1 MHPSPLPSQLTHLPF
16 TVAGGERAGIQRGRM
31 RALDLDKSI
40 WGVRHPD
47 AGEKPLEAVCAM
59 FALRMPDDAV
69 FSHATSARLFRAP
82 LPFAIEGDSR
92 LHIAVPSPAR
102 APHAAGILGHSLDL
116 PPVDVVETNGL
127 RHTSAART
135 WCDLAAYLPLMDLV
149 AVGDHLIQW
158 RLKFATLSELAACA
172 SRLAGRRGAKRM
184 RESLP
189 LLNDRSESRPESWL
203 RVIIVRAGLP
213 TPSINHA
220 IVDAETGTGYRTDIA
235 FPQHKILLEYQGDYH
250 RDQKQWRKD
259 MTRRSR
265 LEANGW
271 IVMEINADDV
281 RRPEELLERIRT
293 ALRGRGW
300 RG

>member
-1 MHPSPLPSQLTHLPF
+1 MHPSPLPPQLNRLPF
-16 TVAGGERAGIQRGRM
+16 TVADGERAGIRRARM
-31 RALDLDKSI
+31 RALDLDRSI

-47 AGEKPLEAVCAM
+47 PGDKSLETRCAM
-59 FALRMPDDAV
+59 FTLRMPGEAL
-69 FSHATSARLFRAP
+69 FSHATSALLFRAP

-92 LHIAVPSPAR
+92 LNIAVPSPAR
-102 APHAAGILGHSLDL
+102 APHATGILGHSLDL
-116 PPVDVVETNGL
+116 SPEDVVESNGL

-135 WCDLAAYLPLMDLV
+135 WCDLAAHLSLVDLV
-149 AVGDHLIQW
+149 AVGDYLIQW
-158 RLKFATLSELAACA
+158 RLQFATQMELAACA

-189 LLNDRSESRPESWL
+189 LLNNRSESRPESWL

-213 TPSINHA
+213 APSINHS
-220 IVDAETGTGYRTDIA
+220 IVDAETGKGYRTDIA
-235 FPQHKILLEYQGDYH
+235 FSKHKVLLEYQGDYH

-259 MTRRSR
+259 MTRRAR

-281 RRPEELLERIRT
+281 RKPDELADRIRT
-293 ALRGRGW
+293 ALRSRGW

>member
-1 MHPSPLPSQLTHLPF
+1 MNRLPF
-16 TVAGGERAGIQRGRM
+16 TVAGGERAGIQRARM
-31 RALDLDKSI
+31 RALDLDRSI

-47 AGEKPLEAVCAM
+47 PGDKSLETRCAM
-59 FALRMPDDAV
+59 FALRMPGEAL
-69 FSHATSARLFRAP
+69 FSHATSALLFRAP

-92 LHIAVPSPAR
+92 LHIAVSAHAR
-102 APHAAGILGHSLDL
+102 APHATGILGHSLDL
-116 PPVDVVETNGL
+116 SPEDVVESNGL

-135 WCDLAAYLPLMDLV
+135 WCDLAAHLSLLDLV
-149 AVGDHLIQW
+149 AVGDYLIQW
-158 RLKFATLSELAACA
+158 RLQFATQMELAACA

-220 IVDAETGTGYRTDIA
+220 IVDAETGKGYRTDIA
-235 FPQHKILLEYQGDYH
+235 FSKHKVLLEYQGDYH
-250 RDQKQWRKD
+250 RDQRQWRKD
-259 MTRRSR
+259 MTRRAR

-281 RRPEELLERIRT
+281 RKPVELAERIRT
-293 ALRGRGW
+293 ALRSRGW